1 MKHKIAIILT
11 ALLCIIAIANIW
23 ARSEADGNIP
33 QDLSDISS
41 SAVHSDYR
49 DGLVR
54 PTRIVEETTEETTEQ
69 ATTNNDEWQ
78 GSSQEYIE
86 PTEWVL
92 SRETIINTAYELYG
106 VSEEWTMWL
115 IGTTWNEGYQQDRY
129 LEYCWACEIVNVY
142 RGWSVYDLDGI
153 WGSYYSIGH
162 AFSGYYNA
170 DDVTLEM
177 VYEALVNRDTRIVEV
192 DGMIDYYVPNYYLIY
207 DSPIYNCQ
215 VWGS

>member
-1 MKHKIAIILT
+1 MKHKIAITLT

-23 ARSEADGNIP
+23 TRSEADGNIP

-54 PTRIVEETTEETTEQ
+54 PTEIAEETTEQ
-69 ATTNNDEWQ
+69 ITTNNDEWQ
-78 GSSQEYIE
+78 GTNQEYVE
-86 PTEWVL
+86 PTEWIL
-92 SRETIINTAYELYG
+92 SRETLINTAYELYG

-115 IGTTWNEGYQQDRY
+115 IGTTHNEGYQADRY
-129 LEYCWACEIVNVY
+129 LEYAWACEIVNCY
-142 RGWSVYDLDGI
+142 RHWSVYDLDCI
-153 WGSYYSIGH
+153 WGGYYSIGN
-162 AFSGYYNA
+162 AFSGYYSA
-170 DDVTLEM
+170 DDTTLEM
-177 VYEALVNRDTRIVEV
+177 VYEALVDRDTRIVEV

-215 VWGS
+215 VWGE